1 LSATTAEAAATET
14 GRPSDLLVVQLFRSA
29 TADAPTSRWAT
40 GAVAPFDLT
49 RAPRDLRPHDRTRT
63 SSLHVVQH
71 VITGDADDGDVVLE
85 APNT

>member
-14 GRPSDLLVVQLFRSA
+14 GRPSDLLVLQPFRSA

-49 RAPRDLRPHDRTRT
+49 RAARAPRTHHRTRT
-63 SSLHVVQH
+63 PSSRVV
-71 VITGDADDGDVVLE
+71 TGDADGGDVVRE
-85 APNT
+85 APHI